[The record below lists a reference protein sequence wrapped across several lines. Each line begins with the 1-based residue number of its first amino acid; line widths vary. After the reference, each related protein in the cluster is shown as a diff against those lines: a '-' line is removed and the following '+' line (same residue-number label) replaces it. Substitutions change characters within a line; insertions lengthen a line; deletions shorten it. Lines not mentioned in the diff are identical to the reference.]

1 MRILRQQGNKPRLIG
16 NKVEEGFIEDQADIQ
31 RPTALRNGFQQAT
44 LRQQTS
50 GVVRGAEKQA
60 VQRRRES
67 IEDPV
72 GQLPA
77 IALLQG
83 ILHHLAVH
91 SLQRAPVLCESGND
105 DHRPPRLKAVD
116 KGEDRF
122 SFAVA
127 GEDMRRRQLM
137 VGSQRLMQL
146 LILDVR
152 VAFGAAWVVND
163 RLPERGRHP
172 QRIDVGAKIQQLAG
186 GYAQQGGGL
195 ADIAAMGA
203 FQ

>member
-1 MRILRQQGNKPRLIG
+1 MD
-16 NKVEEGFIEDQADIQ
+16 E
-31 RPTALRNGFQQAT
+31 
-44 LRQQTS
+44 
-50 GVVRGAEKQA
+50 
-60 VQRRRES
+60 
-67 IEDPV
+67 
-72 GQLPA
+72 
-77 IALLQG
+77 
-83 ILHHLAVH
+83 
-91 SLQRAPVLCESGND
+91 
-105 DHRPPRLKAVD
+105 
-116 KGEDRF
+116 GEDRF

-152 VAFGAAWVVND
+152 GSVRRSWVVND